1 MKKLLSLLLA
11 TLMVMGLVATFSSC
25 KKEEE
30 TPDEPIEN
38 FIVANGKDNV
48 CTVIYAYGS
57 DGKHRTRQRL
67 AESVATFIFTQT
79 GLKANV
85 ADDRDAESDG
95 YEILIG
101 DTNRAA
107 SATVRAEIQDDR
119 TYIIRAVDKKLV
131 IAASNTMLLS
141 EAVNTMVSTT
151 KQLTY
156 KSSKKDGTMSFRNGY
171 NYTKTLTAVI
181 TNVEHIG
188 YIADLAEVGT
198 HYVVQGGCTDGKYI
212 YACLEDQKP
221 NSGDPDYYHNT
232 KNHTTVICKWSI
244 ETGKLVAKSEPL
256 SLDHSND
263 MAYDSKTN
271 ELIVAHCG
279 FKDERSKI
287 LSFVD
292 PETLTVK
299 ATKEGVFEGGYGI
312 AYNEKRDIIV
322 TATGGYKLYKGN
334 YLTEDGEYKNSLTRV
349 NGNKGESDFQT
360 FVEGHTPQGI
370 DCDDDYIYACPTGDG
385 GDGISDANYGYLIIT
400 DWNGKHIATCRIP
413 LPEDEYTEIETEAV
427 FHIGNTFYVIY
438 NTGKTTKVGH
448 IHRFT
453 IEGLS
458 STGG

>member
-1 MKKLLSLLLA
+1 MKKALSLLLA
-11 TLMVMGLVATFSSC
+11 LLMMTGLVAAFSSC
-25 KKEEE
+25 KKEE
-30 TPDEPIEN
+30 TPEEPIEN

-48 CTVIYAYGS
+48 CTVVYAYGN
-57 DGKHRTRQRL
+57 DGKHRTRLRL

-79 GLKANV
+79 GLKATV
-85 ADDRDAESDG
+85 TDDREAESDG

-107 SATVRAEIQDDR
+107 SVAVRAEIQDER
-119 TYIIRAVDKKLV
+119 TYIIRAADKKLV
-131 IAASNTMLLS
+131 VVGGSMMMLS
-141 EAVNTMVSTT
+141 EAVNTFVATT
-151 KQLTY
+151 KQLNY
-156 KSSKKDGTMSFRNGY
+156 KSSKTDGTMSFRNGY
-171 NYTKTLTAVI
+171 NYVKTLAAVI

-188 YIADLAEVGT
+188 YITDLADAGT

-232 KNHTTVICKWSI
+232 QNHTTVIYKWSI
-244 ETGKLVAKSEPL
+244 ETGKTVAKSEPL
-256 SLDHSND
+256 SLDHAND

-279 FKDERSKI
+279 FKDGRSKI
-287 LSFVD
+287 LSFID

-299 ATKEGVFEGGYGI
+299 ATRENVFEGGYGI

-322 TATGGYKLYKGN
+322 TATSGYKLYKGD
-334 YLTEDGEYKNSLTRV
+334 YLSGNGVHKNALTRV
-349 NGNKGESDFQT
+349 NGNKGENDFQT
-360 FVEGHTPQGI
+360 FVTGHTPQGI

-427 FHIGNTFYVIY
+427 FHVGNTFYVLY
-438 NTGKTTKVGH
+438 NTGKTQSIGH

-453 IEGLS
+453 IDGLS
-458 STGG
+458 RTGG

>member
-1 MKKLLSLLLA
+1 MKKAISLLLA
-11 TLMVMGLVATFSSC
+11 LLMMTGLVAAFSSC
-25 KKEEE
+25 KKEE

-48 CTVIYAYGS
+48 CTVVYAYGS
-57 DGKHRTRQRL
+57 DGRHRTRQRL

-79 GLKANV
+79 GLKV
-85 ADDRDAESDG
+85 TVTDDREAEGDG
-95 YEILIG
+95 YEILVG

-107 SATVRAEIQDDR
+107 SAAVRAEIQDVR

-131 IAASNTMLLS
+131 IVGGSMAMLTD
-141 EAVNTMVSTT
+141 AVNTFVSAT
-151 KQLTY
+151 KELNY
-156 KSSKKDGTMSFRNGY
+156 KSNKTDGTMSFRNGY
-171 NYTKTLTAVI
+171 NYTKTLAALI
-181 TNVEHIG
+181 TDVKHIG
-188 YIADLAEVGT
+188 YITDLADAGT

-232 KNHTTVICKWSI
+232 RIHTTVIYKWSI
-244 ETGKLVAKSEPL
+244 ETGKVVAKSEPL

-279 FKDERSKI
+279 FQDNRSKI
-287 LSFVD
+287 LSFID

-299 ATKEGVFEGGYGI
+299 ATRENVFEGGYGI

-334 YLTEDGEYKNSLTRV
+334 YLSENGVHKYALTRV
-349 NGNKGESDFQT
+349 NGNKGENDFQT
-360 FVEGHTPQGI
+360 FLEGRTAQGI
-370 DCDDDYIYACPTGDG
+370 DCDDDYIYACPTGNG
-385 GDGISDANYGYLIIT
+385 KNGIDDANYGYLIIT

-427 FHIGNTFYVIY
+427 FHVGNTFYVLY
-438 NTGKTTKVGH
+438 NTGKTAKIGH
-448 IHRFT
+448 IHSFT
-453 IEGLS
+453 IDGLTRTEG
-458 STGG
+458 